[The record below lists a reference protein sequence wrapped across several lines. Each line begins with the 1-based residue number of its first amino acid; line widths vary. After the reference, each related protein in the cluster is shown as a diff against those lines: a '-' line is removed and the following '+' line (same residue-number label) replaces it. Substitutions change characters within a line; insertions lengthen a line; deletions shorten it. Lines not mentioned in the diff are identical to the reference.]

1 MSKET
6 LTMHKNFKKELKDL
20 LNKYNAELDAW
31 SDDGYMRMIV
41 CFPEDGARE
50 HTEVELTVEDLYA
63 D

>member
-1 MSKET
+1 MNTET
-6 LTMHKNFKKELKDL
+6 LHNDFKRELKEL

-31 SDDGYMRMIV
+31 LDDGNIRMVV
-41 CFPEDGARE
+41 CFPENDTRE

>member
-31 SDDGYMRMIV
+31 SDDGYMRMV
-41 CFPEDGARE
+41 ACFPENDTRE